1 MSNHDFR
8 RFVLVVLLLLGAG
21 SPAFAEV
28 EWRAGSVSCRVECIS
43 NPAASAVGSPFL
55 WADVWSLGHFFTAG
69 GRSRIVQV
77 CVVAMCLALF
87 IMLKKVNG

>member
-1 MSNHDFR
+1 MSNFR

-28 EWRAGSVSCRVECIS
+28 EWRAGSVSCRRESVS
-43 NPAASAVGSPFL
+43 NPAAYAAGSPL
-55 WADVWSLGHFFTAG
+55 IWADVWSLGHFFTSG
-69 GRSRIVQV
+69 GRTRIVQV